1 MENITVGFALT
12 GSFCTFAKVVPQIQA
27 VVDAGYNV
35 LPIMSEMSYLT
46 DTRFGKAEDFIKTIE
61 TITKHTVIH
70 TIRDSEPIG
79 PKNLV
84 DAMIVAPCTG
94 NTIAKIA
101 NGMTDSCVAMAAKAS
116 LRNGNPLIVAI
127 STNDG
132 FGASGKNIGMLAN
145 TRRVYLV
152 PFGQDA
158 PLQKPDSLVAHM
170 ELILPTLEQALQGR
184 QIQPILV

>member
-1 MENITVGFALT
+1 MEKITVGFALT

-27 VVDAGYNV
+27 IVDVGYDV
-35 LPIMSEMSYLT
+35 LPIMSEISYQT
-46 DTRFGKAEDFIKTIE
+46 DTRFGKAKDFIEKIENITNHTI
-61 TITKHTVIH
+61 IH

-101 NGMTDSCVAMAAKAS
+101 NGITDSCVAMAAKAS
-116 LRNGNPLIVAI
+116 LRNGNPLVVAI

-132 FGASGKNIGMLAN
+132 FGASGKNIGLLSNAKQ
-145 TRRVYLV
+145 VYLV

-158 PLQKPDSLVAHM
+158 PFQKPDSLVAHM
-170 ELILPTLEQALQGR
+170 DLILPTLEQALQGK
-184 QIQPILV
+184 QIQPLLV